1 MHQRYHALRLI
12 GVCGLAL
19 VLTAGCGKKALDAS
33 VSGKA
38 YVPPPKS
45 GSMDVAGT
53 SKSVG
58 SGEGLAEQDLGG
70 GGGIPAG
77 AAVAPPGAGSGTG
90 GGEGTGSGTGSSFPP
105 LSSAGTGGRDDR
117 NAGDIIVAKVEPS
130 ETIRRQTDLI
140 QQEQL
145 ATALA
150 GLNDVFFAYDSWK
163 LTEEARRALDQ
174 DAAWLQ
180 ANPTKAMTIEGYC
193 DERGTVAYNLVL
205 GERRAKAARNYLI
218 ELGVE
223 PSRLTIVS
231 YGKER
236 PFCTEHGEPCYQ
248 QNRRAHLV
256 LRVQ

>member
-1 MHQRYHALRLI
+1 MIQQRYHMLCLI

-19 VLTAGCGKKALDAS
+19 VLMAGCNKKGLDAS

-38 YVPPPKS
+38 YVPPPK
-45 GSMDVAGT
+45 GGPMDVAGS

-58 SGEGLAEQDLGG
+58 D
-70 GGGIPAG
+70 
-77 AAVAPPGAGSGTG
+77 GAGTG
-90 GGEGTGSGTGSSFPP
+90 EQGSGGEGTVPAGMTMPGQGPGGAGSSSFPP
-105 LSSAGTGGRDDR
+105 LTGRGGGDDR
-117 NAGDIIVAKVEPS
+117 NAGDIVVAKAEPS
-130 ETIRRQTDLI
+130 EAARRQTEQI

-150 GLNDVFFAYDSWK
+150 GLNDVFFAFDSWK
-163 LTEEARRALDQ
+163 LTDEAKRALEQ
-174 DAAWLQ
+174 DAAWLK
-180 ANPTKAMTIEGYC
+180 ANANKSLMVEGYC
-193 DERGTVAYNLVL
+193 DERGTAAYNLVL
-205 GERRAKAARNYLI
+205 GERRAKAAQNYLI

-223 PSRLTIVS
+223 PSRLTPVS

-236 PFCTEHGEPCYQ
+236 PFCNDHQETCYQ

>member
-1 MHQRYHALRLI
+1 MIHQHHMLRLI

-19 VLTAGCGKKALDAS
+19 VLMAGCNKKTLDAS
-33 VSGKA
+33 ASGKA
-38 YVPPPKS
+38 YVPPPK
-45 GSMDVAGT
+45 GGPMDVSGT

-58 SGEGLAEQDLGG
+58 N
-70 GGGIPAG
+70 
-77 AAVAPPGAGSGTG
+77 GTG
-90 GGEGTGSGTGSSFPP
+90 GGPAPTEAGFSAPGEGGMGTRATPDRGSGGAGSPSSFPP
-105 LSSAGTGGRDDR
+105 LTGTGNAG
-117 NAGDIIVAKVEPS
+117 NAGDIVVAKAEPS
-130 ETIRRQTDLI
+130 EAISRQTEQI

-163 LTEEARRALDQ
+163 LTDEAKVALEQ
-174 DAAWLQ
+174 DAAWLK
-180 ANPTKAMTIEGYC
+180 ANATKAMIIEGYC

-205 GERRAKAARNYLI
+205 GERRAKAAQNYLI

-223 PSRLTIVS
+223 PSRLTTVS

-236 PFCTEHGEPCYQ
+236 PFCNAHEETCYQ

>member
-1 MHQRYHALRLI
+1 M
-12 GVCGLAL
+12 GGE
-19 VLTAGCGKKALDAS
+19 
-33 VSGKA
+33 
-38 YVPPPKS
+38 S
-45 GSMDVAGT
+45 GSG
-53 SKSVG
+53 
-58 SGEGLAEQDLGG
+58 
-70 GGGIPAG
+70 AG
-77 AAVAPPGAGSGTG
+77 AS
-90 GGEGTGSGTGSSFPP
+90 SSFPP
-105 LSSAGTGGRDDR
+105 LTGGGTGERGDR
-117 NAGDIIVAKVEPS
+117 NSGDIIVAKAEPS
-130 ETIRRQTDLI
+130 DAARRQTEQI

-163 LTEEARRALDQ
+163 LTEEAKVALEQ
-174 DAAWLQ
+174 DAAWLK
-180 ANPTKAMTIEGYC
+180 ANPAKTMMIEGYC

-223 PSRLTIVS
+223 PGRLTAVS

-236 PFCTEHGEPCYQ
+236 PFCKEHEESCYQ

>member
-1 MHQRYHALRLI
+1 MKHQRYHLLCLI

-19 VLTAGCGKKALDAS
+19 VLMAGCNKKALDAS

-38 YVPPPKS
+38 YVPPSKGGP
-45 GSMDVAGT
+45 MDVAGT

-58 SGEGLAEQDLGG
+58 DGAGTGERGPGGEG
-70 GGGIPAG
+70 PVSAG
-77 AAVAPPGAGSGTG
+77 RAMPGQGSGGAGSP
-90 GGEGTGSGTGSSFPP
+90 SSFPP
-105 LSSAGTGGRDDR
+105 LTGTGKAG
-117 NAGDIIVAKVEPS
+117 NAGDIVVAKAEPS
-130 ETIRRQTDLI
+130 EAALRQTEQI

-150 GLNDVFFAYDSWK
+150 GLNDVFFAFDSWK
-163 LTEEARRALDQ
+163 LTDEGKQALEQ
-174 DAAWLQ
+174 DAVWLK
-180 ANPTKAMTIEGYC
+180 ANPNKAMLIEGYC
-193 DERGTVAYNLVL
+193 DERGTAAYNLVL
-205 GERRAKAARNYLI
+205 GERRAKAAQSYLI

-223 PSRLTIVS
+223 PSRLTTVS

-236 PFCTEHGEPCYQ
+236 PFCNEHQETCYQ